1 MYRTA
6 RVTLLGMVLGLSA
19 CAVQPPDSGTQGPR
33 SQEPIQSLPGT
44 QQPGAPRPG
53 TPAKKPAQAPAKA
66 PSSGPKTSAS
76 FAPPPGGASHW
87 DARMGVYV
95 MEGQPNTFYR
105 QRTYYKWNGGW
116 SWATSLDGPWE
127 ATDSSG
133 VPAGLGRKFG
143 Q

>member
-6 RVTLLGMVLGLSA
+6 RVTLLGMILGLSA
-19 CAVQPPDSGTQGPR
+19 CAVQPPDSGREGPR

-44 QQPGAPRPG
+44 QQPRPSAV
-53 TPAKKPAQAPAKA
+53 PKKPAPAPSKA

-76 FAPPPGGASHW
+76 FAPPPGGGSHW

-95 MEGQPNTFYR
+95 MDDQPNTFYR
-105 QRTYYKWNGGW
+105 QRTYYKWDNGW

-133 VPAGLGRKFG
+133 VPAGLGRKFS